1 MNGQVMGSQRTTES
15 TTSSDRGVVARRQ
28 GWLEYVLNALG
39 ETPDMTRVGSFVER
53 NRLCWLGRSSPSRG
67 TEPDEDDGI
76 WNNVAVV
83 VTRNLVKTMHRGRE
97 RTVDRKDISN
107 MFPKSKATELII
119 LM

>member
-1 MNGQVMGSQRTTES
+1 MEH
-15 TTSSDRGVVARRQ
+15 
-28 GWLEYVLNALG
+28 
-39 ETPDMTRVGSFVER
+39 PR
-53 NRLCWLGRSSPSRG
+53 NRLWPTGPVVTG
-67 TEPDEDDGI
+67 TRHRPDEDDGT